1 MPVSRVSSFR
11 RKTAEVEGKQALPR
25 TLEGE
30 ILSQETIKTNAAY
43 IWSIAEILRG
53 DFKQSEYGKIVLPF
67 TVLRRLDCLL
77 EPTKS
82 AVLETASTLPEE
94 TDDEARAMILTA
106 IASPGGQIYNESQFT
121 FASLRGQDPRQLRAN
136 LIDYIAKF
144 VRTFA
149 TSSLRSSSSP
159 KH

>member
-1 MPVSRVSSFR
+1 MPTSRVSSW
-11 RKTAEVEGKQALPR
+11 RKRAEVEGKQALPR

-30 ILSQETIKTNAAY
+30 ILSQDTIKTNATY

-67 TVLRRLDCLL
+67 TVLRRFDCLL

-82 AVLETASTLPEE
+82 AVLETAPTLPEE
-94 TDDEARAMILTA
+94 TDDEAQAMILTA

-121 FASLRGQDPRQLRAN
+121 FASLRGQDPRQLRVTLPPPPN
-136 LIDYIAKF
+136 P
-144 VRTFA
+144 V
-149 TSSLRSSSSP
+149 
-159 KH
+159 

>member
-1 MPVSRVSSFR
+1 M
-11 RKTAEVEGKQALPR
+11 
-25 TLEGE
+25 
-30 ILSQETIKTNAAY
+30 SQDTIKTNAAY

-77 EPTKS
+77 EPTKP

-94 TDDEARAMILTA
+94 TDDEARSMILTA

-121 FASLRGQDPRQLRAN
+121 FASLR
-136 LIDYIAKF
+136 
-144 VRTFA
+144 
-149 TSSLRSSSSP
+149 
-159 KH
+159 

>member
-1 MPVSRVSSFR
+1 MPMSRVSSFR
-11 RKTAEVEGKQALPR
+11 KKRRKLKANKPFRGLWKVKFW
-25 TLEGE
+25 
-30 ILSQETIKTNAAY
+30 SDTIKTNAAY

-53 DFKQSEYGKIVLPF
+53 DFRQSEYGKFVLPF

-121 FASLRGQDPRQLRAN
+121 FASLQGQDRRAGQPYRLHRQ
-136 LIDYIAKF
+136 
-144 VRTFA
+144 VQPE
-149 TSSLRSSSSP
+149 RSR
-159 KH
+159 HLH

>member
-1 MPVSRVSSFR
+1 M
-11 RKTAEVEGKQALPR
+11 
-25 TLEGE
+25 
-30 ILSQETIKTNAAY
+30 SQEAIKTNAAY

-53 DFKQSEYGKIVLPF
+53 DFKQSEYGKIILPF

-106 IASPGGQIYNESQFT
+106 IASLGG
-121 FASLRGQDPRQLRAN
+121 
-136 LIDYIAKF
+136 
-144 VRTFA
+144 
-149 TSSLRSSSSP
+149 
-159 KH
+159 